1 MENWFQE
8 WIQGLN
14 VIILTYSQGSK
25 DLKCIGLTDEF
36 SSQLIKNQLYTE
48 KSNFDFLIKIKFQK
62 SSFIKK
68 CQNMKIV
75 HQEIQKSKLS

>member
-1 MENWFQE
+1 MENWGQA

-14 VIILTYSQGSK
+14 GIILTYSQGSK

-48 KSNFDFLIKIKFQK
+48 KSNFDFLVKIKCQELF
-62 SSFIKK
+62 FIQM
-68 CQNMKIV
+68 CQNMKLV
-75 HQEIQKSKLS
+75 HQET